1 MWTVCLLYTSV
12 DEGIQHP
19 EIKDE
24 FGKANL
30 LQKEKCQNCWC
41 KYFCGGG
48 CHANAYNFNHTVME
62 PYDVACEIERRRVE
76 NAIMINI
83 LEGNV

>member
-1 MWTVCLLYTSV
+1 MGTV
-12 DEGIQHP
+12 DEGIQYP

-62 PYDVACEIERRRVE
+62 PHDVACEIERRRVE